1 MNPVLEKFG
10 VSLLPGRLVC
20 PTENFAQD
28 LVPARL
34 TRNSVKFS
42 FHFAN
47 MRRYNQ
53 VATMPSAAGLDISG
67 VSDKGFESTVLLV
80 ADTAKGRQYWSE
92 VETTNFV
99 DDTARVNPKVGEMIY
114 TDPIPMMVA
123 LSRKVG
129 EREQKI
135 MILGDADCLSTS
147 ELSRRYRGISSSNFS
162 LINVIFFWM
171 SDGEAPVDIRRPGY
185 IDNDILVS
193 TTAFTVAKVI
203 FMGVIPVALLLF
215 AIILWIRR
223 KGR

>member
-1 MNPVLEKFG
+1 MKEEDKK
-10 VSLLPGRLVC
+10 LLLK
-20 PTENFAQD
+20 D
-28 LVPARL
+28 LSARL
-34 TRNSVKFS
+34 TYDVKVYVKNWS
-42 FHFAN
+42 NLDSKYYEGVYTVKSTH
-47 MRRYNQ
+47 
-53 VATMPSAAGLDISG
+53 PSLNTVLAC
-67 VSDKGFESTVLLV
+67 SDKCSV
-80 ADTAKGRQYWSE
+80 E
-92 VETTNFV
+92 VI
-99 DDTARVNPKVGEMIY
+99 VGYYDYHIKPY
-114 TDPIPMMVA
+114 LFPMSSMT
-123 LSRKVG
+123 
-129 EREQKI
+129 REQKI